1 MLLLVQMPMSIH
13 AFIKH
18 CFFMPLYVVFI
29 FYTLS
34 AQASSS
40 SCADI
45 FAQTVSRYDFNS
57 PPKTKKLQFKNPPI
71 LRLTNYNMHNG
82 TLNQGTVSER
92 RFNGESFDHV
102 DSYLSM
108 LGNAGRNGEMLGDQ
122 QDFSLNKMVE
132 TGYISSQEA
141 EYFRNLGLKLNSN
154 QVYFWEVYREATY
167 EEVSQNYQ
175 DFRFRSISAGVNLS
189 DYSLWPAKTAA
200 MWNVAG
206 QVWDYGKI
214 YTPLK
219 LPWEFEEARKDF
231 SLDREKYKFVF
242 EWGRAAQDLAGDIEH
257 IYAANTL
264 LSLVQVLAYKGSIDD
279 AYVMVHSFDK
289 VNTRLYSR
297 MHPDTMYPPGWKNL
311 DDALFL
317 VPLREAL
324 KKYPIARASERVRK
338 IIELSNGKLTPV
350 QAVELIISGVLH
362 RKSEMHFISS
372 AGEQRSPVIL
382 TDSSA
387 WLAFATH
394 GAARSY
400 GLTPEEAQAIYEYF
414 TNQSPPGAS
423 YNYLEKYQNAA
434 DSTLSRYEYAARNAI
449 EISNLDPVLAQND
462 PFFVIRAL
470 FSTLHHKMATLA
482 QMIQTI
488 DGRSSQAAY
497 DEAANILRTHK
508 IEIGITTHSPVIL
521 QQIRDLQP
529 VASVPL
535 LGTIVEGSVP
545 QNLIDS
551 QPYLFRDAEMNFFS
565 VEQIMA
571 WGIENPWMFR
581 SLRGNLHY
589 GSWTSQYLMS
599 LPDSL

>member
-1 MLLLVQMPMSIH
+1 MFSMPMSVKAFTKSFVCAPLCTFLVLH
-13 AFIKH
+13 AIPVK
-18 CFFMPLYVVFI
+18 
-29 FYTLS
+29 
-34 AQASSS
+34 ASSS
-40 SCADI
+40 SCFDI
-45 FAQTVSRYDFNS
+45 FAQVVSRYDFSS
-57 PPKTKKLQFKNPPI
+57 PPKTKKLQFANPPI
-71 LRLTNYNMHNG
+71 LRLTNYNMHDG
-82 TLNQGTVSER
+82 TFNQGTVSER
-92 RFNGESFDHV
+92 RFNGESFDNV
-102 DSYLSM
+102 DSYISM
-108 LGNAGRNGEMLGDQ
+108 RGNAAHDGEMLGDQ
-122 QDFSLNKMVE
+122 QDFSLNKMFE
-132 TGYISSQEA
+132 TGYISSQAA
-141 EYFRNLGLKLNSN
+141 EYFRNLGLKLHPN
-154 QVYFWEVYREATY
+154 QVYFWEVYREATF
-167 EEVSQNYQ
+167 EEISQNYA
-175 DFRFRSISAGVNLS
+175 DYRFRNISAGIQLS
-189 DYSLWPAKTAA
+189 DNSLWPAKTAA

-206 QVWDYGKI
+206 QVWDHGKL

-219 LPWEFEEARKDF
+219 LPWELEEARKDF
-231 SLDREKYKFVF
+231 ALDRTKYKFVF
-242 EWGRAAQDLAGDIEH
+242 EWGRAAQDLSGDIEH

-264 LSLVQVLAYKGSIDD
+264 LSLVQVLAYKGSVDD

-297 MHPDTMYPPGWKNL
+297 MHPDTLYPPGWKNL

-324 KKYPIARASERVRK
+324 KKYPIARASEHVRK
-338 IIELSNGKLTPV
+338 IMELSNGKLTPV

-362 RKSEMHFISS
+362 RKSEMHFFSS

-394 GAARSY
+394 GAARSL

-414 TNQSPPGAS
+414 SNQPPPGAS
-423 YNYLEKYQNAA
+423 YNYLDKYQNAA
-434 DSTLSRYEYAARNAI
+434 DSWLSRSEYAARNAI

-462 PFFVIRAL
+462 PFFVVRAL

-482 QMIQTI
+482 RMIQTL

-497 DEAANILRTHK
+497 DETANILRTHK
-508 IEIGITTHSPVIL
+508 IEIGVTSHSPVIL

-545 QNLIDS
+545 QSLIDS

-565 VEQIMA
+565 VGQIMA
-571 WGIENPWMFR
+571 WGIENPGMFR
-581 SLRGNLHY
+581 SMKGNLHY

-599 LPDSL
+599 LPDTL